1 MKRCGWAESN
11 PLETKYHDEEW
22 GVPVHDDRL
31 LFEILVLEGM
41 QSGLSWATILAKRS
55 GYQEAVDNF
64 DAAKIAT
71 YGEDKIQALLQ
82 DERVVRNKLKVNAI
96 ISNAKAFLKIQK
108 EHGSFDTYIW
118 SFVKHEPI
126 INNWQKIE
134 DVPAVTP
141 IAEDMSKSLK
151 KQGFKFVGP
160 TTCYAFMQAVGMVND
175 HLVDCFRYHEVQK

>member
-1 MKRCGWAESN
+1 MKRCDWSESN

-64 DAAKIAT
+64 DAAQIAT

-96 ISNAKAFLKIQK
+96 ISNAKAFLKIQE

-118 SFVKHEPI
+118 SFVQHEPI
-126 INNWQKIE
+126 INNWQKVE